1 MLFAFLVLYKHNNVF
16 FCMIAEISYLGA
28 IRKAVVDLQKPLTLF
43 CGPNSTGKTY
53 LSYLLYAIL
62 ENGDYVESKGLDKIV
77 KYFSE
82 HKEFTISK
90 ELVEGFIQDVAT
102 SMKSN
107 LGSIFGIGDTA
118 VDKLFSQFELSLILS
133 EGDYERIIEFPCR
146 LISKNGEKEIGIV
159 KDASSDKVIYQI
171 NGETSGIERDSLVE
185 LRLMINHFF
194 RLLCFR
200 NSGGVRMLTVER
212 NSIYTFKTELSL
224 GRNELID
231 RIQQKSGRSELDILD
246 IVNSSSRRYPLA
258 VRSSLRIAN
267 DLDNVQK
274 FNSPYYNIAE
284 LIEKGILQGEV
295 KITRTGDVEFISDKV
310 GKTKH
315 LPIHLTSSIVKTMSS
330 LVIYLKHIARKGD
343 LLIIDEPEMN
353 FHPNVQISLL
363 RIFTILTKLDLRII
377 ISTHSDYMI
386 RELNNLIMAG
396 TIYKKDAQLVKELG
410 YEESMLLNKND
421 IAVKYFNYGRL
432 KRLLDVVDVKVED
445 DGFAIESIDNTINE
459 QNRITETLFDRL
471 QEI

>member
-1 MLFAFLVLYKHNNVF
+1 
-16 FCMIAEISYLGA
+16 MIAEISYLGA

-53 LSYLLYAIL
+53 LSYLLYAIF
-62 ENGDYVESKGLDKIV
+62 ENTDYVESKGLDKIV
-77 KYFSE
+77 KHFSE
-82 HKEFTISK
+82 YKEFTLNR
-90 ELVEGFIQDVAT
+90 ELVENFIQDVAA
-102 SMKSN
+102 SMKAK

-133 EGDYERIIEFPCR
+133 DGDYEKMLESPCR
-146 LISKNGEKEIGIV
+146 LISKNGEKEFGIV
-159 KDASSDKVIYQI
+159 KDASSDKVIYHM
-171 NGETSGIERDSLVE
+171 NGENSTIGRESLMG

-246 IVNSSSRRYPLA
+246 MVNSSSRRYPLA

-267 DLDNVQK
+267 DLENVQK
-274 FNSPYYNIAE
+274 FNSPYYKIAE

-295 KITRTGDVEFISDKV
+295 KITRTGDVEFVSDKV

-353 FHPNVQISLL
+353 FHPNVQISLMQ
-363 RIFTILTKLDLRII
+363 IFAILTKLDLRII

-386 RELNNLIMAG
+386 REVNNLIMAG
-396 TIYKKDAQLVKELG
+396 TIYSKDAQLIRELG
-410 YEESMLLNKND
+410 YNEKMLLNKND
-421 IAVKYFNYGRL
+421 IAVKYFNYGKL

-445 DGFAIESIDNTINE
+445 DGFAIESIDNTIND
-459 QNRITETLFDRL
+459 QNRITETLFDHL
-471 QEI
+471 QEE

>member
-1 MLFAFLVLYKHNNVF
+1 
-16 FCMIAEISYLGA
+16 MIAEISYLGA

-62 ENGDYVESKGLDKIV
+62 GNGDYVESKGLDKIV

>member
-1 MLFAFLVLYKHNNVF
+1 
-16 FCMIAEISYLGA
+16 MIAEISYLGA

-53 LSYLLYAIL
+53 LSYLLYAIF
-62 ENGDYVESKGLDKIV
+62 EDTDYVESKGLDKIV
-77 KYFSE
+77 KHFSE
-82 HKEFTISK
+82 YKEFTLNR
-90 ELVEGFIQDVAT
+90 ELVENFIQDVAA
-102 SMKSN
+102 SMKAK

-133 EGDYERIIEFPCR
+133 DGDYEKMLESPCR
-146 LISKNGEKEIGIV
+146 LISKNGEKEFGIV
-159 KDASSDKVIYQI
+159 KDVSSDKVIYHM
-171 NGETSGIERDSLVE
+171 NGENSTIGRESLMG

-246 IVNSSSRRYPLA
+246 MVNSSSRRYPLA

-267 DLDNVQK
+267 DLENVQK
-274 FNSPYYNIAE
+274 FNSPYYKIAE

-295 KITRTGDVEFISDKV
+295 KITRTGDVEFVSDKV

-353 FHPNVQISLL
+353 FHPNVQISLMQ
-363 RIFTILTKLDLRII
+363 IFAILTKLDLRII

-386 RELNNLIMAG
+386 REVNNLIMAG
-396 TIYKKDAQLVKELG
+396 TIYSKDAQLIRELG
-410 YEESMLLNKND
+410 YKEKMLLNKND
-421 IAVKYFNYGRL
+421 IAVKYFNYGKL

-445 DGFAIESIDNTINE
+445 DGFAIESIDNTIND
-459 QNRITETLFDRL
+459 QNRITETLFDYL
-471 QEI
+471 QED

>member
-1 MLFAFLVLYKHNNVF
+1 
-16 FCMIAEISYLGA
+16 MIAEISYLGA

-53 LSYLLYAIL
+53 LSYLLYAIF
-62 ENGDYVESKGLDKIV
+62 ENTDYVESKGLDKIV
-77 KYFSE
+77 KHFSE
-82 HKEFTISK
+82 YKEFTLNR
-90 ELVEGFIQDVAT
+90 ELVENFIQDVAA
-102 SMKSN
+102 SMKAK
-107 LGSIFGIGDTA
+107 LGSIFGIGDLA

-133 EGDYERIIEFPCR
+133 AGDYERMLESPCR
-146 LISKNGEKEIGIV
+146 LISKNGEKEFGIV
-159 KDASSDKVIYQI
+159 KDASSDKVIYHM
-171 NGETSGIERDSLVE
+171 NGENSTIGRDSLMG

-246 IVNSSSRRYPLA
+246 MVNSSSRRYPLA

-267 DLDNVQK
+267 DLENVQK
-274 FNSPYYNIAE
+274 FNSPYYKIAE
-284 LIEKGILQGEV
+284 LIEKGILQGQV
-295 KITRTGDVEFISDKV
+295 KITRTGDVEFVSDKV

-353 FHPNVQISLL
+353 FHPNVQISLMQ
-363 RIFTILTKLDLRII
+363 IFAILTKLDLRII

-386 RELNNLIMAG
+386 REVNNLIMAG
-396 TIYKKDAQLVKELG
+396 TIYAKDAQLIKELG
-410 YEESMLLNKND
+410 YDENMLLNKND
-421 IAVKYFNYGRL
+421 IAVKYFNYGKL

-445 DGFAIESIDNTINE
+445 DGFAIESIDSTISK
-459 QNRITETLFDRL
+459 QNRITETLFDYL
-471 QEI
+471 QED

>member
-1 MLFAFLVLYKHNNVF
+1 
-16 FCMIAEISYLGA
+16 MIAEISYLGA

-53 LSYLLYAIL
+53 LSYLLYAIF
-62 ENGDYVESKGLDKIV
+62 ENTDYVESKELDKIV
-77 KYFSE
+77 KHFSE
-82 HKEFTISK
+82 YKEFTLNR
-90 ELVEGFIQDVAT
+90 ELVENFIQDVAV
-102 SMKSN
+102 SMKAK
-107 LGSIFGIGDTA
+107 LGSIFGIGDLT

-133 EGDYERIIEFPCR
+133 DGDYERMLESPCR

-159 KDASSDKVIYQI
+159 KDASSDKVIYHM
-171 NGETSGIERDSLVE
+171 NGENSTIGRDSLMG

-194 RLLCFR
+194 RHLCFR

-231 RIQQKSGRSELDILD
+231 RIQQKSDRSELDILD
-246 IVNSSSRRYPLA
+246 MVNSSSRRYPLA

-267 DLDNVQK
+267 DLENVQK
-274 FNSPYYNIAE
+274 FNSPYYKIAE

-295 KITRTGDVEFISDKV
+295 KITRTGDVEFVSGKV

-330 LVIYLKHIARKGD
+330 LVIYLKHIAHKGD

-353 FHPNVQISLL
+353 FHPNVQISLMQ
-363 RIFTILTKLDLRII
+363 IFAILTKLDLRII

-386 RELNNLIMAG
+386 REVNNLIMAG
-396 TIYKKDAQLVKELG
+396 TIYAKDAQLIKELG
-410 YEESMLLNKND
+410 YDENMLLNKND
-421 IAVKYFNYGRL
+421 IAVKYFNYGKL
-432 KRLLDVVDVKVED
+432 KRLLDVVDVKVEN
-445 DGFAIESIDNTINE
+445 DGFAIESIDSTISK
-459 QNRITETLFDRL
+459 QNRITETLFDYL
-471 QEI
+471 QED

>member
-1 MLFAFLVLYKHNNVF
+1 
-16 FCMIAEISYLGA
+16 MIAEISYLGA

-53 LSYLLYAIL
+53 LSYLLYAIF
-62 ENGDYVESKGLDKIV
+62 ENTDYVESKGLDKIV
-77 KYFSE
+77 KHFSE
-82 HKEFTISK
+82 HKGFTLHR
-90 ELVEGFIQDVAT
+90 ELVENFIQDVAV
-102 SMKSN
+102 SMKTK

-118 VDKLFSQFELSLILS
+118 VDKLFSQFELSLSLS
-133 EGDYERIIEFPCR
+133 EGDYEKMIESPCR
-146 LISKNGEKEIGIV
+146 LVSKNGEKEIGIV
-159 KDASSDKVIYQI
+159 KDATSDKVIYRV
-171 NGETSGIERDSLVE
+171 NEENATVGRDSLMG

-200 NSGGVRMLTVER
+200 NSGGARMLTVER

-246 IVNSSSRRYPLA
+246 MVNSSSRRYPLA

-267 DLDNVQK
+267 DLENVQK
-274 FNSPYYNIAE
+274 FNSPYYQVAE

-295 KITRTGDVEFISDKV
+295 KITRTGDVEFVSDKV

-353 FHPNVQISLL
+353 FHPNVQISLIK
-363 RIFTILTKLDLRII
+363 IFTILTKLDLRII

-386 RELNNLIMAG
+386 REVNNLIMAG
-396 TIYKKDAQLVKELG
+396 TIYSKDTRLIKELG
-410 YEESMLLNKND
+410 YDESMLLNKND
-421 IAVKYFNYGRL
+421 LAVKYFNYGKL
-432 KRLLDVVDVKVED
+432 KRLLDVVDVNVED

-471 QEI
+471 QEE

>member
-1 MLFAFLVLYKHNNVF
+1 
-16 FCMIAEISYLGA
+16 MIAEISYLGA

-53 LSYLLYAIL
+53 LSYLLYAIF
-62 ENGDYVESKGLDKIV
+62 ENTDYVESKGLDKIV
-77 KYFSE
+77 KHFSE
-82 HKEFTISK
+82 YKEFTLNR
-90 ELVEGFIQDVAT
+90 ELVENFIQDVAA
-102 SMKSN
+102 SMKAK

-133 EGDYERIIEFPCR
+133 DGDYEKMLESPCR
-146 LISKNGEKEIGIV
+146 LISKNGEKEFGIV
-159 KDASSDKVIYQI
+159 KDASSDKVIYHM
-171 NGETSGIERDSLVE
+171 NGENSTIGRESLMG

-246 IVNSSSRRYPLA
+246 MVNSSSRRYPLA

-267 DLDNVQK
+267 DLENVQK
-274 FNSPYYNIAE
+274 FNSPYYKIAE
-284 LIEKGILQGEV
+284 LIEKGILQGQV
-295 KITRTGDVEFISDKV
+295 KITRTGDVEFVSDKV

-353 FHPNVQISLL
+353 FHPNVQISLMQ
-363 RIFTILTKLDLRII
+363 IFAILTKLDLRII

-386 RELNNLIMAG
+386 REVNNLIMAG
-396 TIYKKDAQLVKELG
+396 TIYAKDAQLIKELG
-410 YEESMLLNKND
+410 YDENMLLNKND
-421 IAVKYFNYGRL
+421 IAVKYFNYGKL

-445 DGFAIESIDNTINE
+445 DGFAIESIDSTISK
-459 QNRITETLFDRL
+459 QNRITETLFDYL
-471 QEI
+471 QED

>member
-1 MLFAFLVLYKHNNVF
+1 
-16 FCMIAEISYLGA
+16 MIAEISYLGA

-62 ENGDYVESKGLDKIV
+62 ENTDYVESKGLDKIV

-82 HKEFTISK
+82 HKEFIISK

-118 VDKLFSQFELSLILS
+118 VDKLFAQFELSLVLS

-171 NGETSGIERDSLVE
+171 NGEASGIERDSLVE

-353 FHPNVQISLL
+353 FHPNVQISLM
-363 RIFTILTKLDLRII
+363 RIFTILTKLNLRII

-396 TIYKKDAQLVKELG
+396 TIYKKDAQLIKKLG
-410 YEESMLLNKND
+410 YEESMLLDKND
-421 IAVKYFNYGRL
+421 IAVKYFNYGKL
-432 KRLLDVVDVKVED
+432 KRLLDVIDVKVED
-445 DGFAIESIDNTINE
+445 DGFAIESIDNTIND

>member
-1 MLFAFLVLYKHNNVF
+1 
-16 FCMIAEISYLGA
+16 MIAEISYLGA

-53 LSYLLYAIL
+53 LSYLLYAIF
-62 ENGDYVESKGLDKIV
+62 ENTDYVESKGLDKIV
-77 KYFSE
+77 KHFSE
-82 HKEFTISK
+82 YKEFTLNR
-90 ELVEGFIQDVAT
+90 ELVENFIQDVAA
-102 SMKSN
+102 SMKAK

-133 EGDYERIIEFPCR
+133 DGDYEKMLESPCR
-146 LISKNGEKEIGIV
+146 LISKNGEKEFGIV
-159 KDASSDKVIYQI
+159 KDASSDKVIYHM
-171 NGETSGIERDSLVE
+171 NGENSTIGRESLMG

-246 IVNSSSRRYPLA
+246 MVNSSSRRYPLA

-267 DLDNVQK
+267 DLENVQK
-274 FNSPYYNIAE
+274 FNSPYYKIAE

-295 KITRTGDVEFISDKV
+295 KITRTGDVEFVSDKV

-353 FHPNVQISLL
+353 FHPNVQISLMQ
-363 RIFTILTKLDLRII
+363 IFAILTKLDLRII

-386 RELNNLIMAG
+386 REVNNLIMAG
-396 TIYKKDAQLVKELG
+396 TIYSKDAQLIRELG
-410 YEESMLLNKND
+410 YNEKMLLDKND
-421 IAVKYFNYGRL
+421 IAVKYFNYGKL

-445 DGFAIESIDNTINE
+445 DGFAIESIDNTIND
-459 QNRITETLFDRL
+459 QNRITETLFDHL
-471 QEI
+471 QEE

>member
-1 MLFAFLVLYKHNNVF
+1 
-16 FCMIAEISYLGA
+16 MIAEISYLGA

-53 LSYLLYAIL
+53 LSYLLYAIF
-62 ENGDYVESKGLDKIV
+62 ENTDYVESKGLDKIV
-77 KYFSE
+77 KHFSE
-82 HKEFTISK
+82 YKEFTLNR
-90 ELVEGFIQDVAT
+90 ELVENFIQDVAA
-102 SMKSN
+102 SMKAK

-133 EGDYERIIEFPCR
+133 DGDYEKMLESPCR
-146 LISKNGEKEIGIV
+146 LISKNGEKEFGIV
-159 KDASSDKVIYQI
+159 KDASSDKVIYHM
-171 NGETSGIERDSLVE
+171 NGENSTIGRESLMG

-200 NSGGVRMLTVER
+200 NSAGVRMLTVER

-246 IVNSSSRRYPLA
+246 MVNSSSRRYPLA

-267 DLDNVQK
+267 DLENVQK
-274 FNSPYYNIAE
+274 FNSPYYKIAE

-295 KITRTGDVEFISDKV
+295 KITRTGDVEFVSDKV

-353 FHPNVQISLL
+353 FHPNVQISLMQ
-363 RIFTILTKLDLRII
+363 IFAILTKLDLRII

-386 RELNNLIMAG
+386 REVNNLIMAG
-396 TIYKKDAQLVKELG
+396 TIYSKDAQLIRELG
-410 YEESMLLNKND
+410 YNEKMLLNKND
-421 IAVKYFNYGRL
+421 IAVKYFNYGKL

-445 DGFAIESIDNTINE
+445 DGFAIESIDNTIND
-459 QNRITETLFDRL
+459 QNRITETLFDHL
-471 QEI
+471 QEE

>member
-1 MLFAFLVLYKHNNVF
+1 
-16 FCMIAEISYLGA
+16 MIAEISYLGA

-159 KDASSDKVIYQI
+159 KDVSSDKVIYQI

>member
-1 MLFAFLVLYKHNNVF
+1 
-16 FCMIAEISYLGA
+16 MIAEISYLGA

-53 LSYLLYAIL
+53 LSYLLYAIF
-62 ENGDYVESKGLDKIV
+62 ENTDYVESKGLDKIV
-77 KYFSE
+77 KHFSE
-82 HKEFTISK
+82 YKEFTLNR
-90 ELVEGFIQDVAT
+90 ELVENFIQDVAA
-102 SMKSN
+102 SMKAK

-133 EGDYERIIEFPCR
+133 DGDYEKMFESPCR
-146 LISKNGEKEIGIV
+146 LISKNGEKEFGIV
-159 KDASSDKVIYQI
+159 KDASSDKVIYHM
-171 NGETSGIERDSLVE
+171 NGENSTIGRESLMG

-246 IVNSSSRRYPLA
+246 MVNSSSRRYPLA

-267 DLDNVQK
+267 DLENVQK
-274 FNSPYYNIAE
+274 FNSPYYEIAE

-295 KITRTGDVEFISDKV
+295 KITRTGDVEFVSDKV

-353 FHPNVQISLL
+353 FHPNVQISLMQ
-363 RIFTILTKLDLRII
+363 IFAILTKLDLRII

-386 RELNNLIMAG
+386 REVNNLIMAG
-396 TIYKKDAQLVKELG
+396 TIYSKDAQLIRELG
-410 YEESMLLNKND
+410 YNEKMLLNKND
-421 IAVKYFNYGRL
+421 IAVKYFNYGKL

-445 DGFAIESIDNTINE
+445 DGFAIESIDNTIND
-459 QNRITETLFDRL
+459 QNRITETLFDYL
-471 QEI
+471 QED

>member
-1 MLFAFLVLYKHNNVF
+1 
-16 FCMIAEISYLGA
+16 MIAEISYLGA

-53 LSYLLYAIL
+53 LSYLLYAIF
-62 ENGDYVESKGLDKIV
+62 ENTDYVESKGLDKIV
-77 KYFSE
+77 KQFSE
-82 HKEFTISK
+82 NKEFTLNR
-90 ELVEGFIQDVAT
+90 ELVESFIQDVAA
-102 SMKSN
+102 SMKTK
-107 LGSIFGIGDTA
+107 LGSIFGIGDLA

-133 EGDYERIIEFPCR
+133 DGDYEKMLESPCR
-146 LISKNGEKEIGIV
+146 LISKNGEKEFGIV
-159 KDASSDKVIYQI
+159 KDASSDKVIYHM
-171 NGETSGIERDSLVE
+171 NGENSTIGRESLMG

-246 IVNSSSRRYPLA
+246 MVNSSSRRYPLA

-267 DLDNVQK
+267 DLENVQK
-274 FNSPYYNIAE
+274 FNSPYYKIAE

-295 KITRTGDVEFISDKV
+295 KITRTGDVEFVSDKV

-353 FHPNVQISLL
+353 FHPNLQISLMQ
-363 RIFTILTKLDLRII
+363 IFAILTKLDLRII

-386 RELNNLIMAG
+386 REVNNLIMAG
-396 TIYKKDAQLVKELG
+396 TIYSKDAQLIKELG
-410 YEESMLLNKND
+410 YNENMLLNKND
-421 IAVKYFNYGRL
+421 IAVKYFNYGKL
-432 KRLLDVVDVKVED
+432 KRLLDVIDVKVED
-445 DGFAIESIDNTINE
+445 DGFAIESIDNTIND
-459 QNRITETLFDRL
+459 QNRITETLFDRM
-471 QEI
+471 QEE

>member
-1 MLFAFLVLYKHNNVF
+1 
-16 FCMIAEISYLGA
+16 MIAEISYLGA

-53 LSYLLYAIL
+53 LSYLLYAIF
-62 ENGDYVESKGLDKIV
+62 ENTDYVESKGLDKIV
-77 KYFSE
+77 KHFSE
-82 HKEFTISK
+82 YKEFTLNR
-90 ELVEGFIQDVAT
+90 ELVENFIQDVAA
-102 SMKSN
+102 SMKAK

-133 EGDYERIIEFPCR
+133 DGDYEKMLESPCR
-146 LISKNGEKEIGIV
+146 LISKNGEKEFGIV
-159 KDASSDKVIYQI
+159 KDASSDKVIYHI
-171 NGETSGIERDSLVE
+171 NGENSTIGRESLMG

-246 IVNSSSRRYPLA
+246 MVNSSSRRYPLA

-267 DLDNVQK
+267 DLENVQK
-274 FNSPYYNIAE
+274 FNSPYYKIAE

-295 KITRTGDVEFISDKV
+295 KITRTGDVEFVSDKV

-353 FHPNVQISLL
+353 FHPNVQISLMQ
-363 RIFTILTKLDLRII
+363 IFAILTKLDLRII

-386 RELNNLIMAG
+386 REVNNLIMAG
-396 TIYKKDAQLVKELG
+396 TIYSKDAQLIRELG
-410 YEESMLLNKND
+410 YNEKMLLNKND
-421 IAVKYFNYGRL
+421 IVVKYFNYGKL

-445 DGFAIESIDNTINE
+445 DGFAIESIDNTIND
-459 QNRITETLFDRL
+459 QNRITETLFDHL
-471 QEI
+471 QEE

>member
-1 MLFAFLVLYKHNNVF
+1 
-16 FCMIAEISYLGA
+16 MIAEISYLGA

-53 LSYLLYAIL
+53 LSYLLYAIF
-62 ENGDYVESKGLDKIV
+62 ENTDYVESKGLDKIV
-77 KYFSE
+77 KHFSE
-82 HKEFTISK
+82 YKEFTLNR
-90 ELVEGFIQDVAT
+90 ELVENFIQDVAA
-102 SMKSN
+102 SMKAK

-133 EGDYERIIEFPCR
+133 DGDYEKMLESPCR
-146 LISKNGEKEIGIV
+146 LISKNGEKEFGIV
-159 KDASSDKVIYQI
+159 KDASSDKVIYHM
-171 NGETSGIERDSLVE
+171 NGENSTIGRESLMG

-246 IVNSSSRRYPLA
+246 MVNSSSRRYPLA

-267 DLDNVQK
+267 DLENVQK
-274 FNSPYYNIAE
+274 FNSPYYKIAE

-295 KITRTGDVEFISDKV
+295 KITRTGDVEFVSDKV

-353 FHPNVQISLL
+353 FHPNVQISLMQ
-363 RIFTILTKLDLRII
+363 IFAILTKLDLRII

-386 RELNNLIMAG
+386 REVNNLIMAG
-396 TIYKKDAQLVKELG
+396 TIYSKDAQLIRELG
-410 YEESMLLNKND
+410 YNEKMLLNKND
-421 IAVKYFNYGRL
+421 IVVKYFNYGKL

-445 DGFAIESIDNTINE
+445 DGFAIESIDNTIND
-459 QNRITETLFDRL
+459 QNRITETLFDHL
-471 QEI
+471 QEE

>member
-1 MLFAFLVLYKHNNVF
+1 
-16 FCMIAEISYLGA
+16 MIAEISYLGA

-53 LSYLLYAIL
+53 LSYLLYAIF
-62 ENGDYVESKGLDKIV
+62 ENTDYVESKGLDKIV
-77 KYFSE
+77 KHFSE
-82 HKEFTISK
+82 YKEFTLNR
-90 ELVEGFIQDVAT
+90 ELVENFIQDVAA
-102 SMKSN
+102 SMKAK

-133 EGDYERIIEFPCR
+133 DGDYEKMLESPCR
-146 LISKNGEKEIGIV
+146 LFSKNGEKEFGIV
-159 KDASSDKVIYQI
+159 KDASSDKVIYHM
-171 NGETSGIERDSLVE
+171 NGENSTIGRESLMG

-246 IVNSSSRRYPLA
+246 MVNSSSRRYPLA

-267 DLDNVQK
+267 DLENVQK
-274 FNSPYYNIAE
+274 FNSPYYKIAE

-295 KITRTGDVEFISDKV
+295 KITRTGDVEFVSDKV

-353 FHPNVQISLL
+353 FHPNVQISLMQ
-363 RIFTILTKLDLRII
+363 IFAILTKLDLRII

-386 RELNNLIMAG
+386 REVNNLIMAG
-396 TIYKKDAQLVKELG
+396 TIYSKDAQLIRELG
-410 YEESMLLNKND
+410 YNEKMLLNKND
-421 IAVKYFNYGRL
+421 IAVKYFNYGKL

-445 DGFAIESIDNTINE
+445 DGFAIESIDNTIND
-459 QNRITETLFDRL
+459 QNRITETLFDHL
-471 QEI
+471 QEE

>member
-1 MLFAFLVLYKHNNVF
+1 M
-16 FCMIAEISYLGA
+16 GA

-102 SMKSN
+102 SMESN
-107 LGSIFGIGDTA
+107 LGSIFFFCVTA

>member
-1 MLFAFLVLYKHNNVF
+1 
-16 FCMIAEISYLGA
+16 MIAEISYLGA

-53 LSYLLYAIL
+53 LSYLLYAIF
-62 ENGDYVESKGLDKIV
+62 ENTDYVESKGLDKIV
-77 KYFSE
+77 KHFSE
-82 HKEFTISK
+82 YKEFTLNR
-90 ELVEGFIQDVAT
+90 ELVETFIQDVAA
-102 SMKSN
+102 SMKAK

-133 EGDYERIIEFPCR
+133 DGDYEKMLESPCR
-146 LISKNGEKEIGIV
+146 LISKNGEKEFGIV
-159 KDASSDKVIYQI
+159 KDDSSDKVIYHM
-171 NGETSGIERDSLVE
+171 NGENSTIGRESLMG

-246 IVNSSSRRYPLA
+246 MVNSSSRRYPLA

-267 DLDNVQK
+267 DLENVQK
-274 FNSPYYNIAE
+274 FNSPYYKIAE

-295 KITRTGDVEFISDKV
+295 KITRTGDVEFVSEKV

-353 FHPNVQISLL
+353 FHPNVQISLMQ
-363 RIFTILTKLDLRII
+363 IFAILTKLDLRII

-386 RELNNLIMAG
+386 REVNNLIMAG
-396 TIYKKDAQLVKELG
+396 TIYSKDAQLIRELG
-410 YEESMLLNKND
+410 YNEKMLLNKND
-421 IAVKYFNYGRL
+421 IAVKYFNYGKL

-445 DGFAIESIDNTINE
+445 DGFAIESIDNTIND
-459 QNRITETLFDRL
+459 QNRITETLFDHL
-471 QEI
+471 QEE

>member
-1 MLFAFLVLYKHNNVF
+1 
-16 FCMIAEISYLGA
+16 MIAEISYLGA

-53 LSYLLYAIL
+53 LSYLLYAIF
-62 ENGDYVESKGLDKIV
+62 ENTDYVESKGLDKIV
-77 KYFSE
+77 KHFSE
-82 HKEFTISK
+82 YKEFTLNR
-90 ELVEGFIQDVAT
+90 ELVENFIQDVAV
-102 SMKSN
+102 SMKDK

-133 EGDYERIIEFPCR
+133 DGDYEKMLESPCR
-146 LISKNGEKEIGIV
+146 LISKNGEKEFGIV
-159 KDASSDKVIYQI
+159 KDASSDKVIYHM
-171 NGETSGIERDSLVE
+171 NGENSTIGRESLMG

-246 IVNSSSRRYPLA
+246 MVNSSSRRYPLA

-267 DLDNVQK
+267 DLENVQK
-274 FNSPYYNIAE
+274 FNSPYYKIAE

-295 KITRTGDVEFISDKV
+295 KITRTGDVEFVSDKV

-315 LPIHLTSSIVKTMSS
+315 LPIHLTSSMVKTMSS

-353 FHPNVQISLL
+353 FHPNVQISLMQ
-363 RIFTILTKLDLRII
+363 IFAILTKLDLRII

-386 RELNNLIMAG
+386 REVNNLIMAG
-396 TIYKKDAQLVKELG
+396 TIYSKDAQLIRELG
-410 YEESMLLNKND
+410 YNEKMLLNKND
-421 IAVKYFNYGRL
+421 IAVKYFNYGKL

-445 DGFAIESIDNTINE
+445 DGFAIESIDNTIND
-459 QNRITETLFDRL
+459 QNRITETLFDHV
-471 QEI
+471 QEE

>member
-1 MLFAFLVLYKHNNVF
+1 MC

>member
-1 MLFAFLVLYKHNNVF
+1 
-16 FCMIAEISYLGA
+16 MIAEISYLGA

-62 ENGDYVESKGLDKIV
+62 ENNNYIESKSLDKIV
-77 KYFSE
+77 KHLSE
-82 HKEFTISK
+82 HKEFTLHR
-90 ELVEGFIQDVAT
+90 ELVESFIQDVASNIKT
-102 SMKSN
+102 N
-107 LGSIFGIGDTA
+107 LGSIFGIGDNA
-118 VDKLFSQFELSLILS
+118 VGKLFSQFNLSLTLS
-133 EGDYERIIEFPCR
+133 EGDFERIIKLPCR
-146 LISKNGEKEIGIV
+146 LISKNGDREIGII
-159 KDASSDKVIYQI
+159 KESSSDKITYQI
-171 NGETSGIERDSLVE
+171 NEENSNIERNSLMG

-200 NSGGVRMLTVER
+200 NIGGVRMLTVER

-246 IVNSSSRRYPLA
+246 MVNSSSRRYPLA

-267 DLDNVQK
+267 DLENIQK
-274 FNSPYYNIAE
+274 INSPYYKIAE
-284 LIEKGILQGEV
+284 LIEKGILQGNV
-295 KITRTGDVEFISDKV
+295 KITRNGDVEFISDKA

-315 LPIHLTSSIVKTMSS
+315 LPIHLASSIVKTMSS

-353 FHPNVQISLL
+353 FHPNVQISLM
-363 RIFTILTKLDLRII
+363 RIFAILSKLDLRII

-386 RELNNLIMAG
+386 REVNNLIMAG
-396 TIYKKDAQLVKELG
+396 TIYPKDPQLIQILG
-410 YEESMLLNKND
+410 YKENMLLNKNN
-421 IAVKYFNYGRL
+421 IAVKYFNYGKL

-445 DGFAIESIDNTINE
+445 DGFAIESIDNTIND
-459 QNRITETLFDRL
+459 QNRITETLYDRL
-471 QEI
+471 EVE

>member
-1 MLFAFLVLYKHNNVF
+1 
-16 FCMIAEISYLGA
+16 MIAEISYLGA

-410 YEESMLLNKND
+410 YEESILLNKND